1 MSLKEK
7 GAERAKLERLLI
19 AVLALGLFAAVAAY
33 AVCFYGFKDNSYTQE
48 AAYRI
53 DCMCEKLGLSCL
65 RGFNPAEDYGDLC
78 RRAGIGDICRSADQN
93 VQWDFDGGYLHD
105 NGTFHMDGKVA
116 WKGSLQCAADFRLVR
131 TMKDASYSVVPDD
144 GGREEYREWN
154 YTTRNGQ
161 AVRLASSS
169 TKAVIIAERKNSFI
183 AVNVSGDFVSDTFG
197 RCDKMLEEM
206 AEMFDFSAIP

>member
-78 RRAGIGDICRSADQN
+78 RRAGIGDICRIMELFIWMAK
-93 VQWDFDGGYLHD
+93 WH
-105 NGTFHMDGKVA
+105 GKVLC
-116 WKGSLQCAADFRLVR
+116 SVR
-131 TMKDASYSVVPDD
+131 
-144 GGREEYREWN
+144 R
-154 YTTRNGQ
+154 
-161 AVRLASSS
+161 
-169 TKAVIIAERKNSFI
+169 I
-183 AVNVSGDFVSDTFG
+183 SGLCVQ
-197 RCDKMLEEM
+197 
-206 AEMFDFSAIP
+206 

>member
-78 RRAGIGDICRSADQN
+78 RRESEISAGVRTRMYSGILTAVICMIMELFIWMAK
-93 VQWDFDGGYLHD
+93 WH
-105 NGTFHMDGKVA
+105 GKVLC
-116 WKGSLQCAADFRLVR
+116 SVR
-131 TMKDASYSVVPDD
+131 
-144 GGREEYREWN
+144 R
-154 YTTRNGQ
+154 
-161 AVRLASSS
+161 
-169 TKAVIIAERKNSFI
+169 I
-183 AVNVSGDFVSDTFG
+183 SGLCVQ
-197 RCDKMLEEM
+197 
-206 AEMFDFSAIP
+206 